1 MQFTEIIDLIIEF
14 VMSPIFLFALI
25 AIVVVVVVRRV
36 AGSKS
41 QSGVPIVKQMRR
53 MISEVDKEKDMKEPV
68 VKTRQDIITAKF
80 NSQMQSIGLDPAT
93 DSGYV
98 PVSHTPL
105 ARFLKDRGVHEDTVS
120 AILDG
125 LMEEEGETEV
135 RAIIDA
141 AADTPGVDLTGEELL
156 KAQDLAVTEWTNAR
170 RSREA

>member
-1 MQFTEIIDLIIEF
+1 MQLPEILDLIIEF
-14 VMSPIFLFALI
+14 VLSPIFLFAL
-25 AIVVVVVVRRV
+25 AMIVVVVVVRRV

-53 MISEVDKEKDMKEPV
+53 MVSEVDKEKDMKDPV
-68 VKTRQDIITAKF
+68 VKGRQDIITEKF
-80 NSQMQSIGLDPAT
+80 NSQMQSIGLDPGT
-93 DSGYV
+93 DGGYV

-105 ARFLKDRGVHEDTVS
+105 ARFLKDRGVHEDIVS

-125 LMEEEGETEV
+125 LMEEENEIDV

-141 AADTPGVDLTGEELL
+141 AAETPDVDLTGEELL
-156 KAQDLAVTEWTNAR
+156 KAQDLAVTEWTKAR

>member
-1 MQFTEIIDLIIEF
+1 MQFAEIIDLIIEF
-14 VMSPIFLFALI
+14 VMSPIFIFALI
-25 AIVVVVVVRRV
+25 AIVVVVVVRRIS
-36 AGSKS
+36 GSKS

-68 VKTRQDIITAKF
+68 VKTRQDIITEKF

-93 DSGYV
+93 DGGYV

-125 LMEEEGETEV
+125 LMEEESEIEV

-141 AADTPGVDLTGEELL
+141 AADTPGVDLTGAELVE
-156 KAQDLAVTEWTNAR
+156 AQDLAVTEWTNSRRAR
-170 RSREA
+170 EI